1 MKKLILLAAML
12 VGVML
17 VVAAPVLAQSV
28 PGYRDTPA
36 SGPPGEG
43 PGATSIPLDPD
54 TPIGGSP
61 PGEDPGADPPSS
73 GPPPSQGPEAGLPIG
88 GPPSGEGPRADSPD
102 GAPPGASSKADPP
115 ASVPPD
121 EDAETPLIPVGPDTP
136 TSSGPHDEEPETPL
150 DCEALRAAGAD
161 IDCDIPQVS
170 QEEIG
175 TQEAYRNGLDLGVG
189 EQEPY
194 GGDHWRSDKGKKA
207 KRDDLKHVFDDEE
220 DGVVEQKFGD
230 QEADSGD
237 IEQELKISIEGDN
250 NNQCVAVL
258 QIADTGNVQNQQGV
272 LQRGSEADDLEADGG
287 ESTVTPQLVQDC
299 RQEIQQAAAANQQPN
314 QQPTI
319 TKVVNKTVRKGAEPA
334 AKTAGVPTLAANAPT
349 ISRPVMG
356 SQPVLG
362 RQPIA
367 SRPAAAP
374 MGQLPR
380 TGGFSISG
388 AALLG
393 LSAGPLLIAGG
404 LLARRIFR

>member
-1 MKKLILLAAML
+1 LKKLILLAAML

-28 PGYRDTPA
+28 PGYRDTPP

-43 PGATSIPLDPD
+43 PGATSIPFGPD
-54 TPIGGSP
+54 TPTGSPP
-61 PGEDPGADPPSS
+61 PGEDPGADPPAS
-73 GPPPSQGPEAGLPIG
+73 GPPPSQGPEAGLPTG
-88 GPPSGEGPRADSPD
+88 GPPSGEGPRADSPA
-102 GAPPGASSKADPP
+102 GVPPGESSEADPP
-115 ASVPPD
+115 TSVPPD

-136 TSSGPHDEEPETPL
+136 TSSGPHDEEPESPL
-150 DCEALRAAGAD
+150 DCEALRAASAE

-170 QEEIG
+170 QEEVG

-189 EQEPY
+189 EQETN
-194 GGDHWRSDKGKKA
+194 GDDHWRTDKGKKA
-207 KRDDLKHVFDDEE
+207 KRDDLEHVFDDEE

-272 LQRGSEADDLEADGG
+272 LQHGSKADDLEADGG
-287 ESTVTPQLVQDC
+287 EITVTPQLVQDC

-356 SQPVLG
+356 SQSVLG

-367 SRPAAAP
+367 GRPAAAP

-393 LSAGPLLIAGG
+393 LSAGSLLIASGY
-404 LLARRIFR
+404 